1 MRKQG
6 DGQEASGVPVSRFD
20 AYVSLGEGQ
29 CDLLVRCLLTLGGRV
44 EPGRVREAVRL
55 LLRAEPVLSSRF
67 ERRSSWP
74 RWQRD
79 ESSEERAFSV
89 LEGPGAEERLWE
101 EIARPGQPFSAPQF
115 EVCQVHSCEHDLLL
129 LRASHVSVDAGGLKE
144 LTYALAAA
152 YRALGGGRPPFALGP
167 HAGRDRRPESLL
179 RGLSRPALL
188 TSVRRAIGPRP
199 AWGVPAPGG
208 AASGA
213 ALVLQTVAPCQVAA
227 AREFARTQGVSL
239 TVVLAAALYRA
250 LFAVLAPP
258 EGKPVPIRIPV
269 NLRRYLPDGSPP
281 VVRNLFG
288 GFQPAI
294 PPRREELF
302 QETVARVARAVAPFM
317 ADRPG
322 LEMAPALRVLF
333 SFGYAPGRRLI
344 SYVIDRA
351 VQRGHSHLVFSSM
364 GVLDPDRL
372 SFGDVE
378 VTDAFLLGPVAYP
391 PSFCLVATTYRGAMT
406 LGAGT
411 SGGETGRSLIGA
423 VLERMAAELPA

>member
-1 MRKQG
+1 MAAGGEDKR
-6 DGQEASGVPVSRFD
+6 ASSAPVSLFD
-20 AYVSLGEGQ
+20 AYVSLGEGE
-29 CDLLVRCLLTLGGRV
+29 CDLMVRCLLTLSGRV
-44 EPGRVREAVRL
+44 ETERLREAIRL

-67 ERRSSWP
+67 ERRPSWP

-79 ESSEERAFSV
+79 ASSEERAFSV
-89 LEGPGAEERLWE
+89 LEGPGAEEGLGE
-101 EIARPGQPFSAPQF
+101 EIARPGEPFSAPQF
-115 EVCQVHSCEHDLLL
+115 EVRQVRSREHDLLL
-129 LRASHVSVDAGGLKE
+129 LRVSHVSVDAGGLKE
-144 LTYALAAA
+144 IAYALAAT
-152 YRALGGGRPPFALGP
+152 YRALGGGRLVLPPI
-167 HAGRDRRPESLL
+167 GRCERPAALL
-179 RGLSRPALL
+179 RGLPHPALV

-199 AWGVPAPGG
+199 NWGVPGARRAPCDPRF
-208 AASGA
+208 
-213 ALVLQTVAPCQVAA
+213 VLQTVAASQVAA
-227 AREFARTQGVSL
+227 VRELAAARGVSM

-250 LFAVLAPP
+250 LFALLTPP
-258 EGKPVPIRIPV
+258 EREPVPIRIPV
-269 NLRRYLPDGSPP
+269 NLRRYLSEPRFP
-281 VVRNLFG
+281 VFRNLFG

-294 PPRREELF
+294 HRREGESF
-302 QETVARVARAVAPFM
+302 DETLVRVARAVAPFM

-333 SFGYAPGRRLI
+333 SFGYAPGQRLI
-344 SYVIDRA
+344 SHLIDRA
-351 VQRGHSHLVFSSM
+351 VRQGHSHLVFSNM

-411 SGGETGRSLIGA
+411 SAGETGRSLMGA